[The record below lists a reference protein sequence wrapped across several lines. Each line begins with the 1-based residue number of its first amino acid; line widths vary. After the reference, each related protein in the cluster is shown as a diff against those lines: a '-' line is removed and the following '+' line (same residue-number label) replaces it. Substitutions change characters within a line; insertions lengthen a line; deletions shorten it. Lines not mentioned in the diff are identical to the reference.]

1 MVSLLPDASAEQ
13 LARLPE
19 ATLSL
24 SKLASL
30 KQLCSSFW
38 LLRRDEVAR
47 IVFTGAGS
55 FSSQLELC

>member
-1 MVSLLPDASAEQ
+1 MVSLSPDASAEQ

-19 ATLSL
+19 ATLSC
-24 SKLASL
+24 KLASL